1 MSLAAAKAL
10 AVAALRIDEG
20 CRLRAYPDPLTG
32 ASPWTIGYGHT
43 GLDVHPALVWTQAQ
57 AEIVLE
63 ADLDRHCTE
72 LVRALPWLEQL
83 DPVRAAVLINMAF
96 NLGIPGLMAFR
107 NTLAAVRNGAYA
119 RAANGMRASL
129 WARQVRSR
137 AERLACEMETG
148 ERGVGA

>member
-10 AVAALRIDEG
+10 AAAALKTDEG

-43 GLDVHPALVWTQAQ
+43 GLDVHPAVVWTQVQ
-57 AEIVLE
+57 AEVALT
-63 ADLDRHCTE
+63 ADLDRHCDE
-72 LVRALPWLEQL
+72 LVRALPWVEML

-96 NLGIPGLMAFR
+96 NLGVPGLLGFKT
-107 NTLAAVRNGAYA
+107 TLAAVRGGAYA

-129 WARQVRSR
+129 WARQVGGR
-137 AERLACEMETG
+137 AERLARKMETG
-148 ERGVGA
+148 